1 VKHTLMHSMKRTL
14 TPLPGRGKSPPG
26 LSPGTKTCGFHGCC
40 APAIASLRSSRLFVH
55 SLLVVLLIASR
66 AGLHAEDLPFPDG
79 IQHVRVE
86 RSDSDRYHFLHD
98 PAIEVHKGVLFAAWY
113 NCPRHE
119 IVGESLIRGR
129 RSPDGGRTWSALEV
143 IASDTSGDGTY
154 YVPVQLLSHGGVLHA
169 FVGTMQGGHDLI
181 KSCAVYVLDEA
192 ANRWR
197 ARGEI
202 ADLFLPNCQP
212 VRMDDGNWIMAG
224 RAASRVGVKPFIPT
238 VAISKG
244 DDLTG
249 RWTVVPLRG
258 EMTSAHCPETT
269 VWVEGRSV
277 VALTRNDTGSVPY
290 VHESHDHGRSWS
302 AVEKHPLRASAVKLY
317 AGHLSTGERYAVFNL
332 PTDGE
337 DGFRSR
343 ETLVIQVSHP
353 GELAAAK
360 TWRVQARTASD
371 SPPAFHY
378 PCAVEHDGRLYVIY
392 TVGMA
397 SPRQCELAI
406 IPIAS
411 LHPTRR

>member
-1 VKHTLMHSMKRTL
+1 MKK
-14 TPLPGRGKSPPG
+14 TPLTLLAALLFSP
-26 LSPGTKTCGFHGCC
+26 L
-40 APAIASLRSSRLFVH
+40 AAA
-55 SLLVVLLIASR
+55 
-66 AGLHAEDLPFPDG
+66 HAEDLPFPEG
-79 IQHVRVE
+79 IRHARVE
-86 RSDSDRYHFLHD
+86 RSDSDRYAFLHD

-113 NCPRHE
+113 NCPQQE

-143 IASDTSGDGTY
+143 IAADASGDGTY
-154 YVPVQLLSHGGVLHA
+154 YVPAQLLSHGGVLHA

-212 VRMDDGNWIMAG
+212 VKMDDGNWIMAG
-224 RAASRVGVKPFIPT
+224 RAASRVGVKPFIPA

-269 VWVEGRSV
+269 AWVEGRSV

-290 VHESHDHGRSWS
+290 VHESHDHGRTWT
-302 AVEKHPLRASAVKLY
+302 AVEQHPLRASAAKLY

-332 PTDGE
+332 PADGE
-337 DGFRSR
+337 NGFRSR
-343 ETLVIQVSHP
+343 ETLVIQVSRP
-353 GELAAAK
+353 GEPAAAK
-360 TWRVQARTASD
+360 TWRVQGRTAAD
-371 SPPAFHY
+371 SASAFHY
-378 PCAVEHDGRLYVIY
+378 PSVVEHAGQLFVIY
-392 TVGMA
+392 TVGM
-397 SPRQCELAI
+397 SPPRQCELAI
-406 IPIAS
+406 IPVAS
-411 LHPTRR
+411 LQRAVH